1 MTLFIEGIEAH
12 LGKPYL
18 HYKTQG
24 PTVNLEGAKMDQVVS
39 KILSDAQT
47 TFADRF
53 NKFSGSTTNL
63 SFNDIQNL
71 LHQWDSESGII
82 GKTMESKMQQIADFN
97 AKGIAQNYSTSGG
110 LLIEGTDTYL
120 SQESYKAF
128 QRSKKT
134 ALENISK
141 IHTTIDNSVD
151 SIIKVMANN
160 NEYLM
165 VAAIVQAYYEGM
177 DNIPATLKASLP
189 PNFKIE
195 KYEIDLAEKTR
206 VPACLTTIRQKLN
219 DLDNISGRQSK
230 SEVLESY
237 KSAVESISKAMN
249 TVGGFVGEAAAMF
262 ASWQGPEKG
271 KDMLVKNEEEIRKI
285 VEKSGC
291 GTYASCWSGENKA
304 VNDSGE
310 STGKDAI
317 NDIEIF
323 WNKDGII
330 FTLGG
335 SVKTRQGK
343 GFRIEDDNKS
353 LKVGGF
359 SAKETTFEKLARDV
373 SPYFGGANVEKFA
386 GEAVAA
392 LGRPQSEYS
401 KSWYNM
407 KSAIGALT
415 LLDSV
420 SGLGKSSNDFA
431 SLFIVNN
438 RIYSMADILT
448 GALNMSGSQVTK
460 QKTKLAMGEAS
471 DNSNAYYVEN
481 LDLGTFRKDVDKF
494 SQKKEYTIYKQA
506 CYRVYKTY
514 DVLQNA
520 KVKIALNLTNIS
532 QHF

>member
-1 MTLFIEGIEAH
+1 MTLFIESIESY
-12 LGKPYL
+12 LGESYL

-24 PTVNLEGAKMDQVVS
+24 PTVNLEDAKMDQVVS
-39 KILSDAQT
+39 KILSEAQT

-71 LHQWDSESGII
+71 LHQWDSDSGII
-82 GKTMESKMQQIADFN
+82 GKTMESRMQQIADFN
-97 AKGIAQNYSTSGG
+97 LKGIAQNYSTSGG
-110 LLIEGTDTYL
+110 LLIEGTNTYL

-141 IHTTIDNSVD
+141 IHTTIDNSING
-151 SIIKVMANN
+151 IIEVMANN

-177 DNIPATLKASLP
+177 DNVPATLKASLP
-189 PNFKIE
+189 PNFTIEDYKIE
-195 KYEIDLAEKTR
+195 LAEKTR

-219 DLDNISGRQSK
+219 DLDNISGRKSK

-262 ASWQGPEKG
+262 ASWQGPKKG
-271 KDMLVKNEEEIRKI
+271 KDMLVQEEEKIRQI

-291 GTYASCWSGENKA
+291 GTYVSGWSGENKA
-304 VNDSGE
+304 VNDNGE

-323 WNKDGII
+323 WNKDGIV

-343 GFRIEDDNKS
+343 EFRSGNNKS
-353 LKVGGF
+353 LKVGGL
-359 SAKETTFEKLARDV
+359 SAKEVTFEKLARDV
-373 SPYFGGANVEKFA
+373 SPYFGGADVEKFA

-415 LLDSV
+415 LLDSL

-438 RIYSMADILT
+438 HIYSMADILT

-460 QKTKLAMGEAS
+460 RKTKLATGEIL

-481 LDLGTFRKDVDKF
+481 LDLGILRKDVEKF
-494 SQKKEYTIYKQA
+494 SQKETYTVYKQA
-506 CYRVYKTY
+506 FYRVYKTY
-514 DVLQNA
+514 DLLQNT

>member
-1 MTLFIEGIEAH
+1 MTLFIASIEAY
-12 LGKPYL
+12 LGESYL
-18 HYKTQG
+18 HYKSQG
-24 PTVNLEGAKMDQVVS
+24 PTVNLEDAKMEQVVS
-39 KILSDAQT
+39 KILSAAQT
-47 TFADRF
+47 TFANRF
-53 NKFSGSTTNL
+53 NKINGSNL
-63 SFNDIQNL
+63 SFNDLQSL
-71 LHQWDSESGII
+71 LHQWDSDSGII

-110 LLIEGTDTYL
+110 LLIEGTNTYL

-141 IHTTIDNSVD
+141 IHTTIDNSIND
-151 SIIKVMANN
+151 IIEVMANN

-177 DNIPATLKASLP
+177 DNVPATLKAKLP
-189 PNFKIE
+189 PNFTVDG
-195 KYEIDLAEKTR
+195 YEIDKAQKTR
-206 VPACLTTIRQKLN
+206 VPACLKTIREKLN
-219 DLDNISGRQSK
+219 DLDNISGRKSK
-230 SEVLESY
+230 SEVLKSY

-249 TVGGFVGEAAAMF
+249 TVGGFVGEATAMF
-262 ASWQGPEKG
+262 ASWQGSEKG
-271 KDMLVKNEEEIRKI
+271 QDMLAKNEEEIRKI

-291 GTYASCWSGENKA
+291 GTYVSCWSGENKA
-304 VNDSGE
+304 VSGSGE

-330 FTLGG
+330 FTIGG
-335 SVKTRQGK
+335 SVKTRQGRE
-343 GFRIEDDNKS
+343 FRSGNNKS
-353 LKVGGF
+353 LKVGGL
-359 SAKETTFEKLARDV
+359 SAKEATFQTLAKGV

-386 GEAVAA
+386 YEAVAA
-392 LGRPQSEYS
+392 LGRPQGEYS

-415 LLDSV
+415 LLDSL
-420 SGLGKSSNDFA
+420 SGLGNSNNDFA

-438 RIYSMADILT
+438 HIYSMADILT
-448 GALNMSGSQVTK
+448 GALNMSGSQATK
-460 QKTKLAMGEAS
+460 RKTKLATGQTL

-481 LDLGTFRKDVDKF
+481 LDLGTLRKQVEEY
-494 SQKKEYTIYKQA
+494 SQKAIYSVYKQA
-506 CYRVYKTY
+506 FYRVDKTYKT
-514 DVLQNA
+514 LQDT
-520 KVKIALNLTNIS
+520 KVRIALNLTNIS